1 MIDLLVDT
9 SLSYIRIALFK
20 DNKLLDF
27 IDEYVDKD
35 LSKLFCVRV
44 KEILVKN
51 SLSFKD
57 INNIYSVTGPGSF
70 TGIRIGLTFVK
81 VLAFS
86 LNKKVVPIS
95 ELQILA
101 STPFNTK
108 YVVPVIDARRGFV
121 FAGVYD
127 IELNSI
133 LDDSYINIED
143 LLNKIDL
150 SDVTFVSYNDFSF
163 DTVKPNIDFIKVYL
177 KNKNRN
183 SVESHFLVP
192 NYLKKTEA
200 EEKLN
205 AG

>member
-9 SLSYIRIALFK
+9 SLSYIRVALFK

-27 IDEYVDKD
+27 IDEYVDRD

-127 IELNSI
+127 NELNNI

>member
-27 IDEYVDKD
+27 IDEYVDRD

-44 KEILVKN
+44 KEVLVKN

-127 IELNSI
+127 NELNNI

>member
-27 IDEYVDKD
+27 IDEYVDRD

-44 KEILVKN
+44 KEVLVKN

-108 YVVPVIDARRGFV
+108 YVVPLIDARRGFV

-127 IELNSI
+127 NELNNI

-200 EEKLN
+200 EEKLS

>member
-20 DNKLLDF
+20 DNNLLDF
-27 IDEYVDKD
+27 IDEYVDRD

-127 IELNSI
+127 NELNNI

-143 LLNKIDL
+143 LFNKIDL